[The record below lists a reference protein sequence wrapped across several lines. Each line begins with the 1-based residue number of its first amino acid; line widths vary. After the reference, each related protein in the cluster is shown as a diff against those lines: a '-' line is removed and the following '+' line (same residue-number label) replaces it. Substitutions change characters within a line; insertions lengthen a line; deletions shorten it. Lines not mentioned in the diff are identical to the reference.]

1 MPVPSS
7 GPISLTKI
15 YREIFY
21 CDYIYPLA
29 TSNGVG
35 GYGSNGQDVSG
46 NYPTNISLSGLDT
59 SGSIRLGGGGGD
71 ATAPYAMSEW
81 LGYSDLVPDV
91 LFIRAEMSE
100 GVSENPT
107 YRVKFQTGSNLRQV
121 FLYAPGGVSDG
132 NVGFTSGTFISI
144 TVDRTSP
151 DNTVQDATQIQ
162 WYSRVDPC
170 DTIGSTLDQTNNYT
184 YGQSIVSAN
193 NYYSS
198 VSVHSKYTV
207 LIAEG

>member
-7 GPISLTKI
+7 GPISLTRI

-29 TSNGVG
+29 TSNGTG
-35 GYGSNGQDVSG
+35 GYGSNGQNTSG
-46 NYPTNISLSGLDT
+46 NYPTNVSLSGLDS

-81 LGYSDLVPDV
+81 LGYSDLLPNA
-91 LFIRAEMSE
+91 LFIRAEMTE
-100 GVSENPT
+100 AVGENPN
-107 YRVKFQTGSNLRQV
+107 YRVKFQTGSNLRQA
-121 FLYAPGGVSDG
+121 FLYAPSDVSDG
-132 NVGFTSGTFISI
+132 YVLMTSGTFISI
-144 TVDRTSP
+144 TVDRIYP

-170 DTIGSTLDQTNNYT
+170 DTLGSTLDQTNNYT

-193 NYYSS
+193 NYYSN
-198 VSVHSKYTV
+198 VSIHSKFTV